1 MKTAR
6 EMFEELGYT
15 CKEDRLC
22 ISYEIDKLYHFI
34 FHKFQKQIG
43 VGNFHIT
50 LNELKAI
57 IQQCKELG
65 WLEDE
70 N

>member
-22 ISYEIDKLYHFI
+22 IGYEIDELYHFI

-65 WLEDE
+65 WFEDE
-70 N
+70 

>member
-1 MKTAR
+1 METAR

-22 ISYEIDKLYHFI
+22 ISYEIDELYHFI
-34 FHKFQKQIG
+34 FHKHQKQIG

-65 WLEDE
+65 WFEDE
-70 N
+70 

>member
-15 CKEDRLC
+15 CKENRLC
-22 ISYEIDKLYHFI
+22 ISYEIDELYHFI

-65 WLEDE
+65 WFEDE

>member
-15 CKEDRLC
+15 CKEYRLC
-22 ISYEIDKLYHFI
+22 ISYEIDELYNFI

-57 IQQCKELG
+57 NKQCEELG
-65 WLEDE
+65 WFED
-70 N
+70 

>member
-22 ISYEIDKLYHFI
+22 ISYEIDELYHFI
-34 FHKFQKQIG
+34 FHKFQKQIC
-43 VGNFHIT
+43 VCNYYIT

-65 WLEDE
+65 WFEDE